1 MVPSEFEQYYT
12 IFTKDLGFSQ
22 VINATTAKQVTG
34 WIEYMDKDI
43 DKTLHKMNALTAITS
58 KDIPKEITD
67 KIILKKHIKLMK
79 INNLQKILSNYNNI
93 HAPNTTSELQKTSTT
108 HQLV

>member
-1 MVPSEFEQYYT
+1 MQIKSFMVPSEFEQYYT

-22 VINATTAKQVTG
+22 IINATTAKQVTG
-34 WIEYMDKDI
+34 WIEYMNKDI

-67 KIILKKHIKLMK
+67 KIILKKHIQLM
-79 INNLQKILSNYNNI
+79 NLNSIQKILSNYKNI
-93 HAPNTTSELQKTSTT
+93 YAPSTT
-108 HQLV
+108 